1 MFLSINFKFKS
12 IFCVFVFFIIPFI
25 MFKLHIELIF
35 IYIFDI
41 ITSKLS
47 RTIQCIG
54 KTPQKG
60 LLK

>member
-1 MFLSINFKFKS
+1 
-12 IFCVFVFFIIPFI
+12 